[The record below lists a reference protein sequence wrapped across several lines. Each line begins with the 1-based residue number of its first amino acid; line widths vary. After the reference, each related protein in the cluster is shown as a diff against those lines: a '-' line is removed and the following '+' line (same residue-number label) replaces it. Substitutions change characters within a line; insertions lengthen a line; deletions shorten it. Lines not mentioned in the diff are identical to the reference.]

1 MRMSS
6 KSNDELNDSVTEK
19 VQAISSHSE
28 VSPPEQVVLELPKE
42 INKVK
47 QTGDKQLFAPRK
59 QVVGN
64 QKSLEEKTRNKLIG
78 SFKNENKDLYLK
90 LLGKLLYNKKKYFCA
105 LECKLFDDTYTKSK
119 YKKEEI
125 SDIDVF
131 AIRFEE
137 DLRLTKVGFECKSTQ
152 QNGVDEALKIKG
164 IQHLMGLDYAGLI
177 KKRVSNNVRIVAEKI
192 NIQIFDEAELTHLVK
207 QLIPEYE
214 EHLKSER
221 ELYILCCT
229 IENEVKPIYKGL
241 QGFINS
247 HFWSNKPYQNINTI
261 IRATERIKEEISF
274 DYYQKKYMLIKL
286 SMLFSLSILE
296 VCSIIVRTRYSEVR
310 EVSLDQ
316 LFGGA
321 SSRREKERTFD
332 AISQELGR
340 KLHAYPHYTTDYLNL
355 ISWFIPETE
364 SASKVSLCLEEY
376 LKCYLLGH
384 PIERIS
390 GSFNKITIKLA
401 KDILRFISKIAY
413 DQELFK
419 EFIEL

>member
-1 MRMSS
+1 MSS
-6 KSNDELNDSVTEK
+6 KSNEK
-19 VQAISSHSE
+19 IDYT
-28 VSPPEQVVLELPKE
+28 VSKKETPKSNQPESWHPEQVELQLPNEVVEEEPAHSKQRFVPRNQVVSSQEVLEE
-42 INKVK
+42 V
-47 QTGDKQLFAPRK
+47 
-59 QVVGN
+59 
-64 QKSLEEKTRNKLIG
+64 TRNKLIN
-78 SFKNENKDLYLK
+78 SFKNENKDLNLK

-105 LECKLFDDTYTKSK
+105 LECKLFDDTYTRSK

-137 DLRLTKVGFECKSTQ
+137 DLRCIKVGFECKSTQ

-177 KKRVSNNVRIVAEKI
+177 KKRVSSNVRIVAEKI
-192 NIQIFDEAELTHLVK
+192 NIQLFDETEITHLVK
-207 QLIPEYE
+207 QLIPDYE
-214 EHLKSER
+214 EQLKLEKQ
-221 ELYILCCT
+221 LYILCRT
-229 IENEVKPIYKGL
+229 IENEVKQIYKGL
-241 QGFINS
+241 QGFITS

-261 IRATERIKEEISF
+261 IRGIERIKEDINF
-274 DYYQKKYMLIKL
+274 DYYQKKYMLTKL
-286 SMLFSLSILE
+286 SILFSLSILE

-316 LFGGA
+316 LFGGP

-332 AISQELGR
+332 AISQELGK

-364 SASKVSLCLEEY
+364 SASKVTLCLEAY
-376 LKCYLLGH
+376 LKCYLLDQ
-384 PIERIS
+384 PIGVIKDGFS
-390 GSFNKITIKLA
+390 NVTIKLS
-401 KDILRFISKIAY
+401 KDILRFISKIA
-413 DQELFK
+413 DDKELFK